1 MRVSYSKTS
10 MAAFSAAMLTFVG
23 TGCAT
28 KKHVRQ
34 TVAPVEA
41 RVSQTEK
48 RNAEQQSAIGE
59 LNNSVSRADERAM
72 DAERKARAA
81 AEAAQTA
88 QNRADS
94 AQGKAETAQGRADM
108 AHGLAEA
115 TRTRMGQIVEN
126 IDNYKMVTS
135 ENILF
140 AVNRHALTKESKQQL
155 DNAVGQLQ
163 GSKNFVL
170 EVQGFTDASGSS
182 ASNLELSRK
191 RADSVV
197 RYLTVNHNVPLRKIS
212 VLGVGEED
220 PNADN
225 KSREGRKQA
234 RRVEMRVFSLDL
246 GGQQATTTGAN
257 ASQTAVGS
265 ASQTAAEQT
274 TRSRQTETSTDMPRL
289 TQGAAGREG
298 QTVHHNGSTATAE
311 RQQTGK

>member
-1 MRVSYSKTS
+1 MIQMKVLFSKTS
-10 MAAFSAAMLTFVG
+10 MAAFSAALIVVAG

-34 TVAPVEA
+34 TVGPVEA
-41 RVSQTEK
+41 RVSQAEK

-81 AEAAQTA
+81 GEAAQVA
-88 QNRADS
+88 HNRAD
-94 AQGKAETAQGRADM
+94 AAQGRADS
-108 AHGLAEA
+108 AHGLAEE
-115 TRTRMGQIVEN
+115 TRSRMGQIVEN

-140 AVNRHALTKESKQQL
+140 AVGKHALTKESKQQL
-155 DNAVGQLQ
+155 DNAVAQLQ

-170 EVQGFTDASGSS
+170 EVQGFADATGSAS
-182 ASNLELSRK
+182 SNLELSRK

-197 RYLTVNHNVPLRKIS
+197 RYLTVSHNVPLRKVS

-246 GGQQATTTGAN
+246 GGQQSAASPGGSAAQTTSNATTGAPVAAAGQGTRN
-257 ASQTAVGS
+257 RQGETA
-265 ASQTAAEQT
+265 
-274 TRSRQTETSTDMPRL
+274 TDMPRL
-289 TQGAAGREG
+289 TEGAVGREG
-298 QTVHHNGSTATAE
+298 QTVHHNGNTATTE